1 MTEEMLKHIV
11 QEKKAY
17 LDTWTAY
24 HCKQCDSI
32 MSAVLVGKEDSMFLK
47 LVAKRCMYFG
57 IQPIFQY
64 PQVDVLRTP
73 SHCAVV
79 FDTDDKSVTTRCNST
94 IMLGDVDCVNTT
106 GMSSVAEATYEL
118 LQGAN
123 LVSSKSICIIG
134 RGHAVQGLAE
144 MLTKFDATVT
154 VCHSKTKLN
163 PIFTNDGEHNMYPA
177 ADIVICATPKLD
189 GVILA
194 HELVIDISGAA
205 KDACVN
211 KKSVYFSGI
220 GPLTIAVLVNRI
232 AVYIA
237 NKVCGNG

>member
-17 LDTWTAY
+17 LDMRTADY
-24 HCKQCDSI
+24 CNRSNNLKSV
-32 MSAVLVGKEDSMFLK
+32 VLVGKEDSIFLS
-47 LVAKRCMYFG
+47 LVAKRCTYFG

-73 SHCAVV
+73 SHSAVV
-79 FDTDDKSVTTRCNST
+79 FDTDDRCVTTMCNSA

-118 LQGAN
+118 LHGAN
-123 LVSSKSICIIG
+123 MVSGKYICIIG

-144 MLTKFDATVT
+144 QLIRCDATVT
-154 VCHSKTKLN
+154 VCHSKTQLK
-163 PIFTNDGEHNMYPA
+163 PIFTNDGEHEMYPA

-211 KKSVYFSGI
+211 KKALYFSGI

-237 NKVCGNG
+237 NRVCGIG

>member
-17 LDTWTAY
+17 LDMRTADY
-24 HCKQCDSI
+24 CISSNNLKSV
-32 MSAVLVGKEDSMFLK
+32 VLVGKADSVFLS
-47 LVAKRCMYFG
+47 LVAKRCAYFG

-79 FDTDDKSVTTRCNST
+79 FDTDDKSVTTRCNSA
-94 IMLGDVDCVNTT
+94 IMLGDIDCVNTT

-123 LVSSKSICIIG
+123 LVSGKSICIIG
-134 RGHAVQGLAE
+134 RGHAVQGLAA
-144 MLTKFDATVT
+144 MLSKFDATVT
-154 VCHSKTKLN
+154 VCHSKTRLD
-163 PIFTNDGEHNMYPA
+163 PIFAHDGECRMYPA
-177 ADIVICATPKLD
+177 ADIVICATPQLN
-189 GVILA
+189 GCILA
-194 HELVIDISGAA
+194 HELVVDLSWAA

-211 KKSVYFSGI
+211 KKAAYFSGI
-220 GPLTIAVLVNRI
+220 GPLTIAILVNRI
-232 AVYIA
+232 AVH
-237 NKVCGNG
+237 NVNGVCV

>member
-17 LDTWTAY
+17 LDMHTTDY
-24 HCKQCDSI
+24 CNRSNNLKSV
-32 MSAVLVGKEDSMFLK
+32 VLVGKEESVFLS
-47 LVAKRCMYFG
+47 LVAKRCAYFG

-73 SHCAVV
+73 GRSAVV
-79 FDTDDKSVTTRCNST
+79 FDTDDRSVTTRCSSA
-94 IMLGDVDCVNTT
+94 IMLGDIDCVNTA
-106 GMSSVAEATYEL
+106 GMSSVAEAIYEL

-123 LVSSKSICIIG
+123 LVSGKSICIIG
-134 RGHAVQGLAE
+134 RGHAVQGLAAT
-144 MLTKFDATVT
+144 LSKFDATVT

-177 ADIVICATPKLD
+177 ADIAICAAPKLD

-205 KDACVN
+205 KDACIN

-220 GPLTIAVLVNRI
+220 GPLTIAVLVYRI
-232 AVYIA
+232 AVHCM
-237 NKVCGNG
+237 NGVCM

>member
-1 MTEEMLKHIV
+1 MTEELLKHIV

-24 HCKQCDSI
+24 HCKQCNE
-32 MSAVLVGKEDSMFLK
+32 MSAVLVGKADSMFLK
-47 LVAKRCMYFG
+47 LVAKRCTYFG

-123 LVSSKSICIIG
+123 LVSGKSICIIG

-163 PIFTNDGEHNMYPA
+163 PIFTNDGEYNMYPA
-177 ADIVICATPKLD
+177 ADIVICAAPKLD

-205 KDACVN
+205 KDTCVN
-211 KKSVYFSGI
+211 KKTTYFSGI